1 MLSPLAPSLASL
13 YARHLD
19 HLQRGYAQVLE
30 RHGYACAVILSGQPL
45 RKSSADDQ
53 FWSLRVYPHFA
64 HWLPLASPGC
74 ALVITAAERPRLL
87 WWQCADFWEGPPQP
101 ESLLFADHMQVE
113 QFADAAALMA
123 QLPRDNALW
132 LADDR
137 DLSTAEVGD
146 AGRRRAALDDLDE
159 LRVRKTTYE
168 VACLA
173 EANARAARGHEAVR
187 RAFASGDCSE
197 LELHLLY
204 LQATAQDD
212 PETPYKNIVA
222 LDQHAATLHHVAYAK
237 RPAPAHTLLL
247 DAGATVLGYHAD
259 ITRTWVKGQ
268 GAALDVFRGLVA
280 GVETLQIALCE
291 ELVAG
296 RGYEDLH
303 DTAHLYIGELL
314 RQLGIVRAGPEEAVA
329 KDLTFA
335 LFPHGLGH
343 SLGLQTH
350 DVACA
355 RVRPRVDNPYLRN
368 TRVIEPGMALTV
380 EPGVY
385 FIDALLQPLRQGG
398 HGALLNWPLIE
409 ALRPL
414 GGVRIE
420 DDLVISDGP
429 ERWRNL
435 TREVLPEGGGEA

>member
-1 MLSPLAPSLASL
+1 MAKHLLATQDLL

-19 HLQRGYAQVLE
+19 YLQRGYAQVLE
-30 RHGYACAVILSGQPL
+30 RHGYACAVVLSGQPL
-45 RKSSADDQ
+45 RKSSVDDQ
-53 FWSLRVYPHFA
+53 FWSLRVHPPFA
-64 HWLPLASPGC
+64 HWLPLQAPGC
-74 ALVITAAERPRLL
+74 ALVIAAEQRPRLL

-101 ESLLFADHMQVE
+101 ESMLFADHLQVE
-113 QFADAAALMA
+113 LFADAEALLAA
-123 QLPRDNALW
+123 LPRDNALW
-132 LADDR
+132 VADPR
-137 DLSTAEVGD
+137 DLPAEVS
-146 AGRRRAALDDLDE
+146 AEAERRRAALDDLDE
-159 LRVRKTTYE
+159 LRVRKTPYE

-222 LDQHAATLHHVAYAK
+222 LGRHAATLHHVAYGK
-237 RPAPAHTLLL
+237 RPAGSPTLLL

-280 GVETLQIALCE
+280 GVEALQMALCE

-296 RGYEDLH
+296 RNYEDLH
-303 DTAHLYIGELL
+303 DSAHLYIGELL

-355 RVRPRVDNPYLRN
+355 RVRPRQDNPYLRT
-368 TRVIEPGMALTV
+368 TRIIEPGMALTV

-385 FIDALLQPLRQGG
+385 FIDGLLAPLR
-398 HGALLNWPLIE
+398 HGPHGPLLNWPLID
-409 ALRPL
+409 ALAPL

-420 DDLVISDGP
+420 DDLVVAEGP